1 MNNITNDDTLNTKS
15 DYIIFDFKTKHNFV
29 DLNKNSNN
37 DFNESI
43 NINKNVNSLLDY
55 KSKEEINKNEE
66 KEHSL
71 NFSNIILSKRLK
83 NISNNIN
90 INQSNKRKT
99 VLKLN
104 IKKNAHI
111 NNILKLKNIGE
122 NKNKI
127 IDKNFCKKT
136 SLKSTGQQTNSS
148 KNLKNSVNLWKN
160 NSMNYIMSKNELAKT
175 VETNNTNII
184 NSFISKENN
193 YEKTMNMPLL
203 GNNKNAIK
211 EISNRRMNK
220 KNMNKRLSY
229 LKKTKLTNKSKNI
242 SSSLVSIERFQRK
255 RNDNKLNNINFN
267 KLRTK
272 QYENNLYILNN
283 NNLFS
288 RNKKL
293 VNKEKNIFSQILFSI
308 LNNNRE
314 KIENKFEFKLHK
326 PSNIN
331 IFTLMELYKKKK
343 IKSNDKV

>member
-15 DYIIFDFKTKHNFV
+15 DYIIFDFKTKRNFV
-29 DLNKNSNN
+29 DLNKNINN

-43 NINKNVNSLLDY
+43 NITKNINSLLDY
-55 KSKEEINKNEE
+55 KSKKEINKNEE

-71 NFSNIILSKRLK
+71 NFSNIALSKRLK
-83 NISNNIN
+83 SINNNIDISQSNN
-90 INQSNKRKT
+90 RKT
-99 VLKLN
+99 LLKLN
-104 IKKNAHI
+104 IKKNVHM
-111 NNILKLKNIGE
+111 NNILKLKNFVE

-127 IDKNFCKKT
+127 INKNFCKKN
-136 SLKSTGQQTNSS
+136 SLKSTGQQTNTT
-148 KNLKNSVNLWKN
+148 KNLKNNVNLWRN

-203 GNNKNAIK
+203 GKNKNK
-211 EISNRRMNK
+211 EISGRRMNK

-242 SSSLVSIERFQRK
+242 SSSLVSIERFHIK
-255 RNDNKLNNINFN
+255 RNNNMLNNDNFN
-267 KLRTK
+267 KIGTK
-272 QYENNLYILNN
+272 QYENNLFILNS

-343 IKSNDKV
+343 IKSCDKV

>member
-1 MNNITNDDTLNTKS
+1 
-15 DYIIFDFKTKHNFV
+15 
-29 DLNKNSNN
+29 
-37 DFNESI
+37 
-43 NINKNVNSLLDY
+43 
-55 KSKEEINKNEE
+55 
-66 KEHSL
+66 
-71 NFSNIILSKRLK
+71 
-83 NISNNIN
+83 
-90 INQSNKRKT
+90 
-99 VLKLN
+99 
-104 IKKNAHI
+104 
-111 NNILKLKNIGE
+111 
-122 NKNKI
+122 
-127 IDKNFCKKT
+127 
-136 SLKSTGQQTNSS
+136 
-148 KNLKNSVNLWKN
+148 
-160 NSMNYIMSKNELAKT
+160 MNYIMSKNELAKT

-314 KIENKFEFKLHK
+314 KIENKYEFKLHK